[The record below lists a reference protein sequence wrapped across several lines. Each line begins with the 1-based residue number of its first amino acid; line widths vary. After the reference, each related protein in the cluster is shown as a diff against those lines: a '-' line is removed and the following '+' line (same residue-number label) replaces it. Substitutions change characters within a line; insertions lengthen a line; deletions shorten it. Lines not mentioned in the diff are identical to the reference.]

1 MLSRTADSIYWMS
14 RYMERAE
21 NVARFIAVNLQALL
35 DLPMG
40 FREQWE
46 PLVTT
51 SGDSEL
57 FTKLYGDPSQVATK
71 QNVIRFLTFDSKNP
85 NSIVSCVSWAREN
98 ARQVR
103 QIVSVEMWEALNTF
117 YLRLHEPSAP
127 IRAEMDP
134 DDFFRE
140 IRQGVQLFSGIADVS
155 LARDE
160 AWQFFQLGRW
170 LERAD
175 KTSRILDVKY
185 FILLPNSSDVNSVV
199 DDLLWGVLLHSVSG
213 YEVFRRAY
221 GRISPEKVVEFL
233 LVSREFPRSVLFCL
247 QRAEKALLAISGTP
261 EGSYRLEPEK
271 LLSRLRSELAYASVR
286 EVLGQGLHEF
296 LDTLQTHLNGLS
308 AALDRTF
315 FVLPT
320 MEDEGLAKQQ

>member
-21 NVARFIAVNLQALL
+21 NVARFISVNLQALL
-35 DLPMG
+35 DLPLG

-51 SGDSEL
+51 SGDLAL
-57 FTKLYGDPSQVATK
+57 FVELYGEPSKKATK
-71 QNVIRFLTFDSKNP
+71 ANVIRFLTFDKKNP
-85 NSIVSCVSWAREN
+85 NSIISCVAWAREN

-117 YLRLHEPSAP
+117 YLRLHEDGALR
-127 IRAEMDP
+127 RAENEP
-134 DDFFRE
+134 DDFYRE
-140 IRQGVQLFSGIADVS
+140 VRQGVQLFAGISEAT

-160 AWQFFQLGRW
+160 AWHFFQLGRW

-185 FILLPNSSDVNSVV
+185 FILLPKPSDVNSVV

-213 YEVFRRAY
+213 YELFRRAH
-221 GRISPEKVVEFL
+221 GRITPERVVAFL
-233 LVSREFPRSVLFCL
+233 MLSREFPRSILFCL
-247 QRAEKALLAISGTP
+247 EEAERSLYAVTGTP
-261 EGSYRLEPEK
+261 MGSYRLEPEK
-271 LLSRLRSELAYASVR
+271 LLSRLRAEMAYASVR
-286 EVLGQGLHEF
+286 EVLAAGLHEY
-296 LDTLQTHLNGLS
+296 LDGLQTRLNAVG
-308 AALDRTF
+308 AALDVAF
-315 FVLPT
+315 F
-320 MEDEGLAKQQ
+320 GLAPTEEATQLQQ

>member
-35 DLPMG
+35 DLPLG

-46 PLVTT
+46 PLVIT
-51 SGDSEL
+51 SGDQEL
-57 FTKLYGDPSQVATK
+57 FAENYGEPSANATK
-71 QNVIRFLTFDSKNP
+71 ANVLRFLTFDKENP
-85 NSIVSCVSWAREN
+85 NSILSCVSWAREN

-117 YLRLHEPSAP
+117 YLRLHSPAAPDQAESNPS
-127 IRAEMDP
+127 
-134 DDFFRE
+134 DFFRDVRE
-140 IRQGVQLFSGIADVS
+140 GVQLFGGIAEAT

-160 AWQFFQLGRW
+160 AWHFFQLGRW

-185 FILLPNSSDVNSVV
+185 FILLPKPSDINSVV

-213 YEVFRRAY
+213 YELFRRAH
-221 GRISPEKVVEFL
+221 GRITPERVVGFL
-233 LVSREFPRSVLFCL
+233 LLSREFPRSVLFCL
-247 QRAEKALLAISGTP
+247 EEAERSLLAISGTP
-261 EGSYRLEPEK
+261 SGTYRLESEK
-271 LLSRLRSELAYASVR
+271 LLSRLRSELAYASVT
-286 EVLGQGLHEF
+286 EILNAGLHEF
-296 LDTLQTHLNGLS
+296 LDGLQTRLNAVGS
-308 AALDRTF
+308 ALDGSF
-315 FVLPT
+315 FT
-320 MEDEGLAKQQ
+320 MAPEAGMKQLQQ

>member
-35 DLPMG
+35 DLPLG

-51 SGDSEL
+51 SGDLDLFVKNYGEPSEM
-57 FTKLYGDPSQVATK
+57 ATK
-71 QNVIRFLTFDSKNP
+71 KNVLRFLTFDDKNP
-85 NSIVSCVSWAREN
+85 NSILSCVSWAREN

-117 YLRLHEPSAP
+117 YLRLHEAQAP
-127 IRAEMDP
+127 HHAENDP

-140 IRQGVQLFSGIADVS
+140 VRQGVQLFAGIAEAT

-185 FILLPNSSDVNSVV
+185 FILLPKPSDVNSVV

-213 YEVFRRAY
+213 YELFRRAH
-221 GRISPEKVVEFL
+221 GRITPDKVVAFL
-233 LVSREFPRSVLFCL
+233 MMSREFPRSILFCL
-247 QRAEKALLAISGTP
+247 QEAEHALLAISGTP
-261 EGSYRLEPEK
+261 AGTYRLEPEK

-286 EVLGQGLHEF
+286 EVLAAGLHEY
-296 LDTLQTHLNGLS
+296 LDTLQSRMNTLGVE
-308 AALDRTF
+308 LDRTF
-315 FVLPT
+315 FGMALSEEET
-320 MEDEGLAKQQ
+320 QLQQ